1 MSSSSSSS
9 KPWTTDLKQLLTKNQ
24 ITMRQLL
31 LSLLL
36 MLVVVTI
43 GCKPANHHAT
53 PIGDSFVTPE
63 VADVV
68 MYQVNPRVFAPS
80 NSLQA
85 IQGRLDSIQDLG
97 VNMLWIMPIYP
108 IGEEKSKN
116 SPYSVRDYK
125 AVAPEYGTIDDLRTL
140 VEACHE
146 RGMGVILDWVANHT
160 AWDNVWVTQHPDWY
174 THDSVGDI
182 IYPPGTDWTD
192 VADLNYDNLD
202 MRAAMIDAMRFWVD
216 SVGVDGFR
224 CDVADQV
231 PVDFWTE
238 CISTLRAA
246 AKPRSLIMLAE
257 GSNPENFEAGFD
269 LNYAWEFMRAIA
281 EVMKGD
287 ARVNRLIAVDKNE
300 YKDLE
305 RGKYKLRFTTNHDE
319 ATKASPVTL
328 YGGAKAS
335 MAAFVATTMLH
346 GGMLVYGS
354 QEVGYPETINFFHY
368 VPVDWNANPG
378 MRDEYKKLIAI
389 YNEHP
394 SLRSSGKAITFDDDE
409 NNVLIVD
416 RVLNND
422 NVLVVVNVRDAAH
435 NVELPAMWADK
446 VVTNLMT
453 NSEMKLTKHLTLQ
466 PYQYM
471 LLHNK

>member
-1 MSSSSSSS
+1 M
-9 KPWTTDLKQLLTKNQ
+9 KKAFLF
-24 ITMRQLL
+24 LL
-31 LSLLL
+31 LF
-36 MLVVVTI
+36 VTVMTF
-43 GCKPANHHAT
+43 GCKPKDHHAT
-53 PIGDSFVTPE
+53 PVSDSFVVPE

-68 MYQVNPRVFAPS
+68 MYQVNPRVFAPQ
-80 NSLQA
+80 NSFQA
-85 IQGRLDSIQDLG
+85 IIARLDSIEDLG

-125 AVAPEYGTIDDLRTL
+125 AVAPEYGTLDDLRML
-140 VEACHE
+140 VQSCHE

-160 AWDNVWVTQHPDWY
+160 AWDNVWLQQHPDWY
-174 THDSVGDI
+174 THDSTGNI
-182 IYPPGTDWTD
+182 IFPPGTDWTD
-192 VADLNYDNLD
+192 VADLNYDNKD

-238 CISTLRAA
+238 CIDNLRAA
-246 AKPRSLIMLAE
+246 AKPRNLIMLAE
-257 GSNPENFEAGFD
+257 GANPDNFKAGFD
-269 LNYAWEFMRAIA
+269 LNYAWEFMGAIA
-281 EVMKGD
+281 QVMKGE
-287 ARVNRLIAVDKNE
+287 AKVGKLLSVDKHE
-300 YKDLE
+300 YENLDN
-305 RGKYKLRFTTNHDE
+305 GKFKLRFTTNHDE
-319 ATKASPVTL
+319 ATKASPITL
-328 YGGAKAS
+328 YGGPKAS

-368 VPVDWNANPG
+368 VPVDWNANPA

-389 YNEHP
+389 YNDHP
-394 SLRSSGKAITFDDDE
+394 ALRSSGKVVPFDDDE

-422 NVLVVVNVRDAAH
+422 NVLVVVNVRNDAH
-435 NVELPAMWADK
+435 NVELPAMWAGK
-446 VVTNLMT
+446 NVKNLFT
-453 NSEMKLTKHLTLQ
+453 GQEMQLSRRITLQ
-466 PYQYM
+466 PYQY
-471 LLHNK
+471 LLLGNE

>member
-1 MSSSSSSS
+1 M
-9 KPWTTDLKQLLTKNQ
+9 TV
-24 ITMRQLL
+24 MAF
-31 LSLLL
+31 
-36 MLVVVTI
+36 
-43 GCKPANHHAT
+43 GCKPRNHHAT
-53 PIGDSFVTPE
+53 PVGDGFVVPE

-68 MYQVNPRVFAPS
+68 MYQVNPRVFAAE
-80 NSLQA
+80 NSFQA
-85 IQGRLDSIQDLG
+85 IINRLDSIEDLG

-116 SPYSVRDYK
+116 SPYSVKDYK
-125 AVAPEYGTIDDLRTL
+125 AVAPEYGTVDDLKEL
-140 VEACHE
+140 VESCHE

-160 AWDNVWVTQHPDWY
+160 AWDNVWLQQHPDWY
-174 THDSVGDI
+174 THDSTGNI
-182 IYPPGTDWTD
+182 IFPPGTDWTD
-192 VADLNYDNLD
+192 VADLNYDNKD
-202 MRAAMIDAMRFWVD
+202 MRAAMIDAMRYWVD

-231 PVDFWTE
+231 PLDFWTE
-238 CISTLRAA
+238 CIDNLRAA
-246 AKPRSLIMLAE
+246 AKPRNLIMLAE
-257 GSNPENFEAGFD
+257 GANPDNLKAGFD
-269 LNYAWEFMRAIA
+269 LNYAWEFMGAIA

-287 ARVNRLIAVDKNE
+287 AKVGKLLTVDKHE
-300 YKDLE
+300 YENLD
-305 RGKYKLRFTTNHDE
+305 RGKFKLRFTTNHDE
-319 ATKASPVTL
+319 ATKASPVKL

-394 SLRSSGKAITFDDDE
+394 ALRSSGKVIPFDDDE

-422 NVLVVVNVRDAAH
+422 NVLVIVNVRDAAH
-435 NVELPAMWADK
+435 QVELPAMWASK
-446 VVTNLMT
+446 SVKNLFTGEQMQL
-453 NSEMKLTKHLTLQ
+453 SRHITLQ
-466 PYQYM
+466 PYQY
-471 LLHNK
+471 LILGNQ

>member
-1 MSSSSSSS
+1 M
-9 KPWTTDLKQLLTKNQ
+9 KKLVLFFALLLT
-24 ITMRQLL
+24 IT
-31 LSLLL
+31 
-36 MLVVVTI
+36 LVMMA
-43 GCKPANHHAT
+43 CKPGSHHQAKPVT
-53 PIGDSFVTPE
+53 DEFVVPE

-85 IQGRLDSIQDLG
+85 ITARLDSIQDLG
-97 VNMLWIMPIYP
+97 VNMIWIMPIYP

-116 SPYSVRDYK
+116 SPYSVKDYK
-125 AVAPEYGTIDDLRTL
+125 AVAPEYGTVDDLRTL

-160 AWDNVWVTQHPDWY
+160 AWDNVWLKQHPDWY
-174 THDSVGDI
+174 THDSVGNI

-192 VADLNYDNLD
+192 VADLNYDNKD

-238 CISTLRAA
+238 CIDNLRAA
-246 AKPRSLIMLAE
+246 AKPRQLIMLAE
-257 GSNPENFEAGFD
+257 GANPDNFKAGFD
-269 LNYAWEFMRAIA
+269 LNYAWEFMGAIA
-281 EVMKGD
+281 QVMNDG
-287 ARVNRLIAVDKNE
+287 ARVGKLVSVDKHE

-305 RGKYKLRFTTNHDE
+305 SGKYKLRFTTNHDE
-319 ATKASPVTL
+319 STKVTPVKL
-328 YGGAKAS
+328 YGGVRAS

-354 QEVGYPETINFFHY
+354 QEVGYPEPINFFHY
-368 VPVDWNANPG
+368 VPVDWNANPAL
-378 MRDEYKKLIAI
+378 RDEYKSLIAV

-394 SLRSSGKAITFDDDE
+394 ALRSSGKVIPYDDE
-409 NNVLIVD
+409 DNNILCVD

-422 NVLVVVNVRDAAH
+422 NVLVLVNVRATAH
-435 NVELPAMWADK
+435 SIDLPAMWADRS
-446 VVTNLMT
+446 VTDLMT
-453 NSEMKLTKHLTLQ
+453 GETKQLSKKITLQ
-466 PYQYM
+466 PYQYF
-471 LLHNK
+471 LLGN

>member
-1 MSSSSSSS
+1 M
-9 KPWTTDLKQLLTKNQ
+9 KK
-24 ITMRQLL
+24 LL
-31 LSLLL
+31 LILSFA
-36 MLVVVTI
+36 LVVVLT
-43 GCKPANHHAT
+43 GCKPGSSHNAI
-53 PIGDSFVTPE
+53 PVSDSYMVPD

-68 MYQVNPRVFAPS
+68 LYQVNPRVFAPS

-85 IQGRLDSIQDLG
+85 VMEHLDTIQDLG

-108 IGEEKSKN
+108 IGLEKTKN

-125 AVAPEYGTIDDLRTL
+125 AVAPEFGTVDDLRAL
-140 VEACHE
+140 VNACHE
-146 RGMGVILDWVANHT
+146 RGMGLILDWVANHT
-160 AWDNVWVTQHPDWY
+160 AWDNVWVKQHPEWY
-174 THDSVGDI
+174 TKDSTGNI

-192 VADLNYDNLD
+192 VADLNYDNKD

-238 CISTLRAA
+238 CIGNLRAA
-246 AKPRSLIMLAE
+246 AKPRKLVMLAE
-257 GSNPENFEAGFD
+257 GANPDNFTAGFD
-269 LNYAWEFMRAIA
+269 LNYAWDFMRAIA
-281 EVMKGD
+281 DVMKDG
-287 ARVNRLIAVDKNE
+287 AKVKKLIDVDVAE

-305 RGKYKLRFTTNHDE
+305 RGKFKLRFTTNHDE
-319 ATKASPVTL
+319 SFKASPVKL
-328 YGGAKAS
+328 YGGVRAS

-354 QEVGYPETINFFHY
+354 QEVGYPEPINFFKY
-368 VPVDWNANPG
+368 VPVDWKANPAL
-378 MRDEYKKLIAI
+378 RDEYKKLISV

-394 SLRSSGKAITFDDDE
+394 ALRSSGRVEPFDDDD
-409 NNVLIVD
+409 NSILCVD

-422 NVLVVVNVRDAAH
+422 NVLVLVNVRDAAH
-435 NVELPAMWADK
+435 QINVPPMWTGT

-453 NSEMKLTKHLTLQ
+453 GEQVELGKNISLS
-466 PYQYM
+466 PYQY
-471 LLHNK
+471 LLLGK

>member
-1 MSSSSSSS
+1 M
-9 KPWTTDLKQLLTKNQ
+9 KKVLLFLL
-24 ITMRQLL
+24 IT
-31 LSLLL
+31 
-36 MLVVVTI
+36 VTVMAF
-43 GCKPANHHAT
+43 GCKPRNHHAT
-53 PIGDSFVTPE
+53 PVGDGFVVPE

-68 MYQVNPRVFAPS
+68 MYQVNPRVFAPE
-80 NSLQA
+80 NSFQA
-85 IQGRLDSIQDLG
+85 IINRLDSIEDLG

-116 SPYSVRDYK
+116 SPYSVKDYK
-125 AVAPEYGTIDDLRTL
+125 AVAPEYGTVDDLKEL
-140 VEACHE
+140 VESCHE

-160 AWDNVWVTQHPDWY
+160 AWDNVWLQQHPDWY
-174 THDSVGDI
+174 THDSTGNI
-182 IYPPGTDWTD
+182 IFPPGTDWTD
-192 VADLNYDNLD
+192 VADLNYDNKD
-202 MRAAMIDAMRFWVD
+202 MRAAMIDAMRYWVD

-231 PVDFWTE
+231 PLDFWTE
-238 CISTLRAA
+238 CIDNLRAA
-246 AKPRSLIMLAE
+246 AKPRNLIMLAE
-257 GSNPENFEAGFD
+257 GANPDNLKAGFD
-269 LNYAWEFMRAIA
+269 LNYAWEFMGAIA

-287 ARVNRLIAVDKNE
+287 AKVGKLLTVDKHE
-300 YKDLE
+300 YENLD
-305 RGKYKLRFTTNHDE
+305 RGKFKLRFTTNHDE
-319 ATKASPVTL
+319 ATKASPVKL

-394 SLRSSGKAITFDDDE
+394 ALRSSGKVIPFDDDE

-422 NVLVVVNVRDAAH
+422 NVLVIVNVRDAAH
-435 NVELPAMWADK
+435 QVELPAMWANK
-446 VVTNLMT
+446 SVKNLFTGEQMQLSRHIT
-453 NSEMKLTKHLTLQ
+453 VQ
-466 PYQYM
+466 PYQY
-471 LLHNK
+471 LILGNQ

>member
-1 MSSSSSSS
+1 M
-9 KPWTTDLKQLLTKNQ
+9 KKLVLFFALLLT
-24 ITMRQLL
+24 IT
-31 LSLLL
+31 
-36 MLVVVTI
+36 LVMMA
-43 GCKPANHHAT
+43 CKPGSRHQAKPVT
-53 PIGDSFVTPE
+53 DEFVVPE

-85 IQGRLDSIQDLG
+85 ITARLDSIQDLG
-97 VNMLWIMPIYP
+97 VNMIWIMPIYP

-116 SPYSVRDYK
+116 SPYSVKDYK

-160 AWDNVWVTQHPDWY
+160 AWDNVWLKQHPDWY
-174 THDSVGDI
+174 THDSVGNI

-192 VADLNYDNLD
+192 VADLNYDNKE

-231 PVDFWTE
+231 PSDFWMA
-238 CISTLRAA
+238 CIKKLRAN
-246 AKPRSLIMLAE
+246 AKPRRLIMLAE
-257 GSNPENFEAGFD
+257 GSNPENFTAGFD
-269 LNYAWEFMRAIA
+269 LNYAWEFMGAIA

-287 ARVNRLIAVDKNE
+287 ANVGKLVEVDKNE
-300 YKDLE
+300 YKDLEQE

-319 ATKASPVTL
+319 STKATPVKL
-328 YGGAKAS
+328 YGGVRAS

-354 QEVGYPETINFFHY
+354 QEVGYPEPINFFKY
-368 VPVDWNANPG
+368 VPVNWNANPSL
-378 MRDEYKKLIAI
+378 REEYKKLISI

-394 SLRSSGKAITFDDDE
+394 ALRSSGTVEAFDDDD
-409 NNVLIVD
+409 NSILCVD

-422 NVLVVVNVRDAAH
+422 NVLVLVNVRDAAH
-435 NVELPAMWADK
+435 QIDVPPMWTGRT
-446 VVTNLMT
+446 VTDLMSG
-453 NSEMKLTKHLTLQ
+453 NEMALGKNISLS
-466 PYQYM
+466 PYQY
-471 LLHNK
+471 LLLAR

>member
-1 MSSSSSSS
+1 M
-9 KPWTTDLKQLLTKNQ
+9 
-24 ITMRQLL
+24 TM
-31 LSLLL
+31 
-36 MLVVVTI
+36 MAF
-43 GCKPANHHAT
+43 GCKPRDHHAT
-53 PIGDSFVTPE
+53 PVGDGFVVPE

-68 MYQVNPRVFAPS
+68 MYQVNPRVFAPE
-80 NSLQA
+80 NSFQA
-85 IQGRLDSIQDLG
+85 IINRLDSIQDLG

-116 SPYSVRDYK
+116 SPYSVKDYK
-125 AVAPEYGTIDDLRTL
+125 AVAPEYGTVDDLKEL

-146 RGMGVILDWVANHT
+146 RGMGLILDWVANHT
-160 AWDNVWVTQHPDWY
+160 AWDNVWLQQHPDWY
-174 THDSVGDI
+174 THDSTGNI
-182 IYPPGTDWTD
+182 IFPPGTDWTD
-192 VADLNYDNLD
+192 VADLNYDNKD

-231 PVDFWTE
+231 PVEFWTE
-238 CISTLRAA
+238 CIDNLRAA
-246 AKPRSLIMLAE
+246 AKPRNLIMLAE
-257 GSNPENFEAGFD
+257 GANPDNFKAGFD
-269 LNYAWEFMRAIA
+269 LNYAWEYMKAIA

-287 ARVNRLIAVDKNE
+287 AKVGKLIAVDKHE
-300 YKDLE
+300 YENLD
-305 RGKYKLRFTTNHDE
+305 RGKFKLRFTTNHDE
-319 ATKASPVTL
+319 ATKASPVKL

-346 GGMLVYGS
+346 GGMLIYGS

-378 MRDEYKKLIAI
+378 MRDEYKKLVSI

-394 SLRSSGKAITFDDDE
+394 ALRSSGKVIPFDDDE

-422 NVLVVVNVRDAAH
+422 NVLVIVNVRDAAH
-435 NVELPAMWADK
+435 QVELPAMWANK
-446 VVTNLMT
+446 SVKNLFTGEQMQL
-453 NSEMKLTKHLTLQ
+453 SKHINMQ
-466 PYQYM
+466 PYQY
-471 LLHNK
+471 LILGNH